1 MELYDKAQ
9 ETLGQRK
16 KVLLASQDK
25 AAAFGAALQKYFLDS
40 RSAKGVNGYLY
51 RYVHGWLP
59 RRGYTLRLAL
69 PQGQEYSRHSDITR
83 ALPQAGVL
91 SPFPRLLHFDQLQTA
106 LVE

>member
-9 ETLGQRK
+9 EMLGRGK
-16 KVLLASQDK
+16 KVLLAGLDK
-25 AAAFGAALQKYFLDS
+25 AAAFGAVLQKYSPDS

-51 RYVHGWLP
+51 RYVHGRLP

-69 PQGQEYSRHSDITR
+69 SQGQEYSRHSDVTR
-83 ALPQAGVL
+83 ALPEGGVL
-91 SPFPRLLHFDQLQTA
+91 SPFPCLLHFDKLETA